1 MASDATASPDVQ
13 TMRRHLRTLSN
24 DGRLTLVDARRI
36 QRSLDRLQGLRDP
49 KARDRQVERLGADI
63 SAAERRLESRA
74 AGVPKPI
81 SYPPELPVS
90 QRRAD
95 LLEVI
100 RDNQVVIVAGET
112 GSGKTT
118 QLPKICLE
126 LGRGVRGM
134 IGHTQPR
141 RLAARTVAER
151 VAEELGT
158 QLGETVGYTVRFT
171 DKVSDTT
178 LVKLMTDG
186 ILLTEIQRD
195 RFLNRYDTLIIDEAH
210 ERSLNIDFILGYL
223 KQLLPRRPDLKVI
236 ITSATIDP
244 ERFSRHFED
253 APIVEVSGRTY
264 PVEVRYRPLLPDNDD
279 VDGAPAAD
287 RDGSP
292 SEGGDGE
299 PRDQVSAVVD
309 AVRELLAE
317 PSGDVLVFLSGEREI
332 RDTAD
337 ALRGALGRWRGQ
349 EVEIL
354 PLYARLSAAEQHR
367 VFAPHP
373 GRRVVLAT
381 NVAETSLTV
390 PGIRY
395 VVDPGTARIS
405 RYSHRTKVQRLPIE
419 RISQASA
426 NQRKGRC
433 GRVAEGICI
442 RLYSEEDFGSR
453 PEFTEPEIL
462 RTNLASVILQMAAL
476 GLGEV
481 EDFPFVEPP
490 DRRQVRDGVQLLEEL
505 GALDPKQPDP
515 RKRLT
520 PVGRQ
525 LAQLP
530 IDPRLARMVL
540 AAERE
545 GALREVLVIAAGLSI
560 QDPRERPAEHQQA
573 ADEMHRRFADPT
585 SDFMA
590 YVNLWRYLREQQKAL
605 SSSQFRRMCK
615 REFLNYLRVREW
627 QDLVAQLRQV
637 AGSIGL
643 SVGSSW
649 TTDAARVHSA
659 LLAGMLSHVGLRDE
673 RRRDYQGARGTRF
686 AIFPGS
692 ALFKKQ
698 PALVMAAELV
708 ETSRLWGRTVAK
720 VEPEWVEAQ
729 GAHVVKRSYSEP
741 HWEARR
747 GAVMAVEKVTLYGV
761 PIIAG
766 RKVSYAK
773 VDPELSRELF
783 IRHALVE
790 GDWKTQHQFFHHNQ
804 ELLEDIEELEARA
817 RRRDIVVDDETLF
830 EFYDKRIPDDVV
842 SGRHFDAWW
851 KKERRKKPDL
861 LTFTPDLLIS
871 DEAEPVDERD
881 FPTVWEVGDLRLP
894 VTYQFEPGTAADG
907 VTVHVPLDVLNRLDD
922 SDFEWQIPGLRNELV
937 TALIKALPKA
947 LRRGLVPA
955 PDTAAQALRQIHP
968 DDGPLLRVL
977 ADELQRLRGVPVEP
991 EDFDLSKV
999 PTHLRITFSVE
1010 DHGRVAASDTDLD
1023 VLRER
1028 LKVDVRSAISRAAD
1042 STEVSGLTSWPD
1054 DDVPK
1059 TFSSVVAGHEVQGF
1073 PALVDEGSSVALRV
1087 LPSPDAQQQA
1097 MRSGVRRL
1105 LLMQVP
1111 SVAKQTASR
1120 LSNADKLS
1128 LSANPHGSVAALLD
1142 DCTAAAVD
1150 GIVED
1155 AGGPAWDA
1163 AGFAR
1168 LSDAVSRQIDDRVAQ
1183 VVTVVARILTAARD
1197 VERGLKQT
1205 SNLTLLPALTD
1216 MRAQLEGLVH
1226 TGFVTETGFRRL
1238 PDVLRYLRGMLR
1250 RLDKLP
1256 EDPGRDKARTAQV
1269 HLVQNAYDKLLA
1281 RQPKDRPV
1289 STAVADIRWMIEEF
1303 RVSLFAQQLG
1313 TAHPVSAQRIEKAI
1327 RAAQDA

>member
-1 MASDATASPDVQ
+1 
-13 TMRRHLRTLSN
+13 MRRNLRKLSD
-24 DGRLTLVDARRI
+24 DGRLTLVDARRL

-49 KARDRQVERLGADI
+49 QARDRQVKRLEADI

-74 AGVPKPI
+74 AGVPEKIP
-81 SYPPELPVS
+81 YPPELPVS
-90 QRRAD
+90 QRRED

-158 QLGETVGYTVRFT
+158 DLGETVGYTVRFT

-195 RFLNRYDTLIIDEAH
+195 RFLGRYDTLIIDEAH

-244 ERFSRHFED
+244 ERFSRHFD
-253 APIVEVSGRTY
+253 GAPIVEVSGRTY
-264 PVEVRYRPLLPDNDD
+264 PVEVRYRPLVPDSDD
-279 VDGAPAAD
+279 DPDGAHAASG
-287 RDGSP
+287 DGSP
-292 SEGGDGE
+292 SDDGSDE

-367 VFAPHP
+367 VFAPHS

-442 RLYSEEDFGSR
+442 RLYSEEDFLSR

-505 GALDPKQPDP
+505 GALDSKQPDP

-540 AAERE
+540 AADRE
-545 GALREVLVIAAGLSI
+545 GALREVLVIAAALSI
-560 QDPRERPAEHQQA
+560 QDPRERPVEHQQA

-590 YVNLWRYLREQQKAL
+590 YVNLWRYLREQQKTL

-637 AGSIGL
+637 AGSIGFT
-643 SVGSSW
+643 VG
-649 TTDAARVHSA
+649 TTWAADAARVHSA

-708 ETSRLWGRTVAK
+708 ETSRL
-720 VEPEWVEAQ
+720 
-729 GAHVVKRSYSEP
+729 
-741 HWEARR
+741 
-747 GAVMAVEKVTLYGV
+747 
-761 PIIAG
+761 
-766 RKVSYAK
+766 
-773 VDPELSRELF
+773 
-783 IRHALVE
+783 
-790 GDWKTQHQFFHHNQ
+790 
-804 ELLEDIEELEARA
+804 
-817 RRRDIVVDDETLF
+817 
-830 EFYDKRIPDDVV
+830 
-842 SGRHFDAWW
+842 
-851 KKERRKKPDL
+851 
-861 LTFTPDLLIS
+861 
-871 DEAEPVDERD
+871 
-881 FPTVWEVGDLRLP
+881 
-894 VTYQFEPGTAADG
+894 
-907 VTVHVPLDVLNRLDD
+907 
-922 SDFEWQIPGLRNELV
+922 
-937 TALIKALPKA
+937 
-947 LRRGLVPA
+947 
-955 PDTAAQALRQIHP
+955 
-968 DDGPLLRVL
+968 
-977 ADELQRLRGVPVEP
+977 
-991 EDFDLSKV
+991 
-999 PTHLRITFSVE
+999 
-1010 DHGRVAASDTDLD
+1010 
-1023 VLRER
+1023 
-1028 LKVDVRSAISRAAD
+1028 
-1042 STEVSGLTSWPD
+1042 
-1054 DDVPK
+1054 
-1059 TFSSVVAGHEVQGF
+1059 
-1073 PALVDEGSSVALRV
+1073 
-1087 LPSPDAQQQA
+1087 
-1097 MRSGVRRL
+1097 
-1105 LLMQVP
+1105 
-1111 SVAKQTASR
+1111 
-1120 LSNADKLS
+1120 
-1128 LSANPHGSVAALLD
+1128 
-1142 DCTAAAVD
+1142 
-1150 GIVED
+1150 
-1155 AGGPAWDA
+1155 
-1163 AGFAR
+1163 
-1168 LSDAVSRQIDDRVAQ
+1168 
-1183 VVTVVARILTAARD
+1183 
-1197 VERGLKQT
+1197 
-1205 SNLTLLPALTD
+1205 
-1216 MRAQLEGLVH
+1216 
-1226 TGFVTETGFRRL
+1226 
-1238 PDVLRYLRGMLR
+1238 
-1250 RLDKLP
+1250 
-1256 EDPGRDKARTAQV
+1256 
-1269 HLVQNAYDKLLA
+1269 
-1281 RQPKDRPV
+1281 
-1289 STAVADIRWMIEEF
+1289 
-1303 RVSLFAQQLG
+1303 
-1313 TAHPVSAQRIEKAI
+1313 
-1327 RAAQDA
+1327 